1 MQQEAKITSKGQ
13 ITIPQAIR
21 RALRLR
27 EGDIVVVETD
37 EHGVQLYP
45 RRPASVFAEYE
56 GIWRKGEGNRLTRLM
71 LHFANCVGMM
81 NDAGMPKASTALGI
95 PTSHWFNLPMCSGRL
110 RVGRAPVLSAPG
122 A

>member
-27 EGDIVVVETD
+27 EGDTVVFETD
-37 EHGVQLYP
+37 EHGVRLYP

-56 GIWRKGEGNRLTRLM
+56 GVWREGEGQP
-71 LHFANCVGMM
+71 V
-81 NDAGMPKASTALGI
+81 DAINAS
-95 PTSHWFNLPMCSGRL
+95 L
-110 RVGRAPVLSAPG
+110 RDMRGHDA
-122 A
+122 